1 MGGYIPKIEMPQN
14 CSFCPCARMNISRNG
29 IKCSAVDFYAENL
42 MPQKGRMECC
52 PLVEVKPHGDLID
65 KGVLKISLLG
75 EEYGTNFPTVFNQII
90 KVVNSVPV
98 VVESEEE

>member
-1 MGGYIPKIEMPQN
+1 MGVYIPKMEMPKN
-14 CSFCPCARMNISRNG
+14 CEECFFLGTDSNAHWYCYCLKKKISITSEKAYDSG
-29 IKCSAVDFYAENL
+29 
-42 MPQKGRMECC
+42 C
-52 PLVEVKPHGDLID
+52 PLIEVPKHGDLID

-98 VVESEEE
+98 VVESEE

>member
-1 MGGYIPKIEMPQN
+1 MSILIKGMAMPKN
-14 CSFCPCARMNISRNG
+14 CHQCFYFASGCKCNKHNNG
-29 IKCSAVDFYAENL
+29 RPSD
-42 MPQKGRMECC
+42 C
-52 PLVEVKPHGDLID
+52 PLIELPPHGDLID

-98 VVESEEE
+98 VVESEGEDG

>member
-1 MGGYIPKIEMPQN
+1 MSILIKDMEMPKN
-14 CSFCPCARMNISRNG
+14 CF
-29 IKCSAVDFYAENL
+29 L
-42 MPQKGRMECC
+42 C
-52 PLVEVKPHGDLID
+52 PLSFLQGERLFCVQTKEEVLRAKIDNNCPLIELQPHGDLID

-98 VVESEEE
+98 VIESEGEQ